1 MIVSVITPDESLRKL
16 VQSDLIGIESEV
28 IIANWKEGF
37 EQSSGQFI
45 YFLEKDS
52 DYRGGLFI
60 RGLLDM
66 VIKSSFRKL
75 AMVCPVIEELSRDRL
90 VYGYKTDDGVGMVLK
105 RPGDYIYP
113 VQIGYIPG
121 SIIRRSA
128 LEANMPDL
136 DGTTL
141 QNSVVFSIALW
152 SKGLRIHLDPG
163 MTYQIDKI
171 DSQLFEEVPVS
182 PEVKLAWK
190 REGI

>member
-60 RGLLDM
+60 RGLIDM

-75 AMVCPVIEELSRDRL
+75 AMVCPVVEELGRDRS
-90 VYGYKTDDGVGMVLK
+90 VYGYKCDDGVTTVLK

-113 VQIGYIPG
+113 IQIGYIPG

-128 LEANMPDL
+128 LEANLPDL

-141 QNSVVFSIALW
+141 QNSVEFSIALW

-163 MTYQIDKI
+163 MTYQVDKM
-171 DSQLFEEVPVS
+171 DSQLFKKIPVS
-182 PEVKLAWK
+182 EETRLIWHK
-190 REGI
+190 EGI